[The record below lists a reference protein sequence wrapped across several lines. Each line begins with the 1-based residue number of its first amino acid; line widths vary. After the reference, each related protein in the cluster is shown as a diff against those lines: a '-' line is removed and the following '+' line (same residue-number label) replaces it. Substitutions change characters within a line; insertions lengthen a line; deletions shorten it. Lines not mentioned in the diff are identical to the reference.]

1 MRGRVLILIGIII
14 LGGALIAALL
24 LLNNGGDGDNTT
36 TETQTAAPS
45 TSGGGGSSGS
55 GNDNSGS
62 GSGGSAPA
70 LTDFAAVVIALQDL
84 PRGTLITPEM
94 IVSPTSSV
102 DQALVDVRFWPLEFA
117 PQTSIE
123 DPNQL
128 VGCRTRTDVPRESA
142 ILVAQLVPD
151 PQLLASGQ
159 LTGSICAAAASGLSR
174 LGSDA
179 ALFLDPT
186 LVGISVPL
194 DFTGLCQVA
203 YGIQPGDRVDVLMS
217 FLFIDVDEE
226 FQTRRPNEISIISL
240 LEDGSIGFTEGRP
253 GRPEPSNVFPQGVL
267 ISPSE
272 TQQRPRLVTQ
282 RTIQN
287 APVIY
292 VGWFPPDGIIFGATP
307 TTFEEPVLLDPTQ
320 AAQQQSGAPT
330 SAAAATPTE
339 YIPVLM
345 TIGVTPQDALVLA
358 WAIDARIPICY
369 TLRPAV
375 QDTTLNDFTEPVSLE
390 YMLREFGIDEPPTL
404 PISIEPAI
412 TDIRRF
418 DLSTLRT
425 FAALSP

>member
-14 LGGALIAALL
+14 LGGALVAALL
-24 LLNNGGDGDNTT
+24 LLGGGGGGDDTT
-36 TETQTAAPS
+36 TETQTAESGGVNPP
-45 TSGGGGSSGS
+45 SGGGG
-55 GNDNSGS
+55 DNQ
-62 GSGGSAPA
+62 GSGGGGQSTT
-70 LTDFAAVVIALQDL
+70 LTDFAPVVIALQDL
-84 PRGTLITPEM
+84 PRGTLITSSM
-94 IVSPTSSV
+94 IVSPTSSAA
-102 DQALVDVRFWPLEFA
+102 QALVDVRFWPLEFA

-128 VGCRTRTDVPRESA
+128 VGCRTRTDIPRESA

-186 LVGISVPL
+186 LVGMAVPL

-226 FQTRRPNEISIISL
+226 FQTRRPNNISIISV

-253 GRPEPSNVFPQGVL
+253 GRAEPSNVFPQGVL
-267 ISPSE
+267 IGPSE
-272 TQQRPRLVTQ
+272 IQQRPRLVTQ

-287 APVIY
+287 APVVY
-292 VGWFPPDGIIFGATP
+292 VGWFPPDGVIFGSTP

-330 SAAAATPTE
+330 ALSAATPTD

-375 QDTTLNDFTEPVSLE
+375 QDNSLNDVTEPVSLE
-390 YMLREFGIDEPPTL
+390 YMLREFGIDEPPKL

>member
-14 LGGALIAALL
+14 LGGALVAALL
-24 LLNNGGDGDNTT
+24 LLSGGDGDTT
-36 TETQTAAPS
+36 TETPTPGTGQT
-45 TSGGGGSSGS
+45 TDGGGGGQTTGGGGGSS
-55 GNDNSGS
+55 
-62 GSGGSAPA
+62 PI
-70 LTDFAAVVIALQDL
+70 LTDFAPVVIALQDL
-84 PRGTLITPEM
+84 PRGTLITAQM
-94 IVSPTSSV
+94 IVAPTSPT
-102 DQALVDVRFWPLEFA
+102 DQALIDVRFWPLEFA

-128 VGCRTRTDVPRESA
+128 VGCRTRTDIPRESA

-151 PQLLASGQ
+151 PQLLATGQ
-159 LTGSICAAAASGLSR
+159 LSGSICAAASSSLSR

-186 LVGISVPL
+186 LVGIAVPL

-226 FQTRRPNEISIISL
+226 FQTRRPNSISIISL

-267 ISPSE
+267 IGPSE

-287 APVIY
+287 APVVY
-292 VGWFPPDGIIFGATP
+292 VGWFPPDGVIFGATP
-307 TTFEEPVLLDPTQ
+307 TKFEEPVLLDPTQ

-330 SAAAATPTE
+330 ALTQATPTD

-375 QDTTLNDFTEPVSLE
+375 QDNSLNDLTTPVSLE
-390 YMLREFGIDEPPTL
+390 YMLREFGIDEPPKL

>member
-24 LLNNGGDGDNTT
+24 LLGGGGDGDNTT
-36 TETQTAAPS
+36 TETQTAGPG
-45 TSGGGGSSGS
+45 TSGGGVNTSGS
-55 GNDNSGS
+55 GDSSG
-62 GSGGSAPA
+62 GSGGSAPV
-70 LTDFAAVVIALQDL
+70 LTDFAPVVIALQDL
-84 PRGTLITPEM
+84 PRGTLITPAM
-94 IVSPTSSV
+94 IVSPANPV

-159 LTGSICAAAASGLSR
+159 LTGSICAAATSGLSR

-179 ALFLDPT
+179 ALFLDPD
-186 LVGISVPL
+186 LVGIAVPL

-226 FQTRRPNEISIISL
+226 FQTRRPNEISIISQ
-240 LEDGSIGFTEGRP
+240 LEDGSIGFTDGRP

-272 TQQRPRLVTQ
+272 DQQRPRLVTQ

-292 VGWFPPDGIIFGATP
+292 VGWFPPDGVIFGATP

-320 AAQQQSGAPT
+320 AAQQQSGGPT
-330 SAAAATPTE
+330 TAAEATPTE

-375 QDTTLNDFTEPVSLE
+375 QDTTLNDLTEPVSLE